1 MFCPYKETRS
11 LEKKVGQ
18 TFLSD
23 EKCDVMAK
31 KDNFENAL
39 KRLEEIVQKLE
50 GGELSLDESLKLFE
64 EGIELS
70 RLCTKK
76 LTEAE
81 ARVEKLIKLGEKEF
95 KTEPL
100 DVEEGEEEE
109 KE

>member
-1 MFCPYKETRS
+1 M
-11 LEKKVGQ
+11 
-18 TFLSD
+18 
-23 EKCDVMAK
+23 
-31 KDNFENAL
+31 
-39 KRLEEIVQKLE
+39 E
-50 GGELSLDESLKLFE
+50 GGDLSLDESLKLFE

>member
-1 MFCPYKETRS
+1 
-11 LEKKVGQ
+11 
-18 TFLSD
+18 
-23 EKCDVMAK
+23 MAK
-31 KDNFENAL
+31 KSNFENAL
-39 KRLEEIVQKLE
+39 KRLEEVVQKLE
-50 GGELSLDESLKLFE
+50 GGDLSLDESLKLFE

-81 ARVEKLIKLGEKEF
+81 ARVERLIKLGEKEF

-100 DVEEGEEEE
+100 EVEEREEEE